1 MVKDKKRKNVMDK
14 IWHKNKPGNWLN
26 KVTNDD
32 ITSGLY
38 EETLHQEITGGM
50 VDMAGG
56 EAPAAP
62 LRDFDSYLVNNTNA
76 KGVFKNSQDRWG
88 LPGWTYHNNDLTQ
101 LEIKKIFRTHWQIV
115 CHVSNIPKPG
125 DFITDEMLGDRILVL
140 RGNDNEVRVFYNVC
154 RHRGSNLVERDNGNC
169 GRILTCPFHGWTY
182 HLDGSLMG
190 VAQTGAYDQID
201 KKKFGL
207 KQVETE
213 IWKGFVFIRFEK
225 GPQPSLAEIFAPHEK
240 LFEMYRL
247 DNVIPLSGADADVF
261 GYETLDANWKSARD
275 VDNEGYHVAKVHT
288 FLRDLYGN
296 QYSEDEYNQHGVSI
310 ARGIFLKEE
319 ERQSQ
324 YWSVRAYKSAIN
336 RAKAIPEK
344 TKKAWFYV
352 GLFPS
357 NVIQLYP
364 EGVSFYQDIPVRAD
378 FCRQRYGYYKAANV
392 DEESKRYID
401 LAARAGRRIDKVTY
415 EEDRML
421 SIWSYEGQKSV
432 SFPGAYLSNF
442 ESNVKA
448 HHMIMQRHLPVMTMV
463 KEPKN
468 QDLEELNNQLLA
480 RLQNR

>member
-1 MVKDKKRKNVMDK
+1 MTKK
-14 IWHKNKPGNWLN
+14 WLD
-26 KVTNDD
+26 NDD
-32 ITSGLY
+32 TGQGDINNQQHIS
-38 EETLHQEITGGM
+38 GGM
-50 VDMAGG
+50 VDTGAGATNP
-56 EAPAAP
+56 EV
-62 LRDFDSYLVNNTNA
+62 LREFESYLINKTEPKAFFKTN
-76 KGVFKNSQDRWG
+76 QDRWG
-88 LPGWTYHNNDLTQ
+88 LPGWTYHNKDLTE
-101 LEIKKIFRTHWQIV
+101 LEIKKVFRTHWQIV

-125 DFITDEMLGDRILVL
+125 DFITDELLGDRVLVV

-154 RHRGSNLVERDNGNC
+154 RHRGSNLVERDHGNC

-207 KQVETE
+207 KQVEME
-213 IWKGFVFIRFEK
+213 IWKGFIFIRFEK
-225 GPQPSLAEIFAPHEK
+225 GPQPSLAEIFAPYEK
-240 LFEMYRL
+240 LFEVYQL
-247 DNVIPLSGADADVF
+247 DSVVPVPSASGKGDML
-261 GYETLDANWKSARD
+261 GNETLNANWKSARD

-296 QYSEDEYNQHGVSI
+296 QYSEDEYNQQTGVSL
-310 ARGIFLKEE
+310 ARGIFLKDE
-319 ERQSQ
+319 ERQPQ
-324 YWSVRAYKSAIN
+324 YWSVRAYKNAVK

-344 TKKAWFYV
+344 TKGVWFYV

-378 FCRQRYGYYKAANV
+378 FCKQRYGYYKASNV
-392 DEESKRYID
+392 DAESKKYVD
-401 LAARAGRRIDKVTY
+401 LAAKVGRRIDKVTY

-448 HHMIMQRHLPVMTMV
+448 HQLIMQRHLPVMTMV

-468 QDLEELNNQLLA
+468 QDIEELNNQLLA